1 MMLLHDHKTHG
12 EWKIYSRNT
21 VIDYKTQGECKIQL
35 KMTNNF
41 ISSKD
46 SGETSTMQ
54 TRSDNI
60 EIMWVIKQMK
70 PLKNILNLFCKDIKI
85 I

>member
-1 MMLLHDHKTHG
+1 MMLLHDHKIHG

-35 KMTNNF
+35 KMTINF